1 MPLTFQGIQES
12 ISGLAQDNFNLYRDT
27 ETGELLSSKDIIST
41 ALGNPVESDEINIEG
56 HTSFENGEQRKDR
69 LYDKILPTRSYVV
82 NEGTSEEYT
91 AKSGDS
97 PRSRFNTWNLLRYK
111 SIALN
116 NLDDSAPVNVA
127 DYERSIITPDSP
139 SINPTAKTIVEWSQD
154 NDSLA
159 YSYRLEDF
167 IQCEYYGTVPNNY
180 MLTLRRFPY
189 PCKDD
194 ILSPKDFAEN
204 GDVVESQQ
212 PDIARAVTW
221 ISPTLGNTLA
231 DIIKFDVGFNWKE
244 EKSKVQEIQNP
255 AGDNRGKIGNNISP
269 SPLLSAIE
277 EGLAGRTAAQTERK
291 KQLGPGHDPLSATYP
306 NHVYGPYNVID
317 QILVRDRGLN
327 FTQEFTLTFHYDLK
341 AYGNT
346 SPRVAFMDTLA
357 NLLVLTYNNA
367 PFWGGAARYYGGT
380 GKKPFGDFSKL
391 KSGDYKG
398 FLGSIMDQFTSS
410 ASNLFDD
417 LKKGLGDS
425 KVLDQVIGGG
435 LMELFGSPQGG
446 AVVQAFLTGD
456 PTGQWH
462 LTVGNPMNPVMV
474 IGNLCM
480 QDAKFE
486 FEGPLGYEDFPSK
499 LKVTITLKPGRPRD
513 KSEIESMFNAGKNR
527 IYLQPEGFDDVG
539 TVNVDQY
546 GRAKSRLS
554 QNLARN
560 ISDMAQG

>member
-1 MPLTFQGIQES
+1 MPLTFQGV
-12 ISGLAQDNFNLYRDT
+12 QDAVNLYRDT
-27 ETGELLSSKDIIST
+27 ETGDLQSSLDIINT
-41 ALGNPVESDEINIEG
+41 ALGNPVEPGEISIEG
-56 HTSFENGEQRKDR
+56 HTAFQNGEQRKDR
-69 LYDKILPTRSYVV
+69 LYDETLPTRSYVV

-127 DYERSIITPDSP
+127 DYEKSIITPDSP

-255 AGDNRGKIGNNISP
+255 SGDNRGKVGGKISS

-317 QILVRDRGLN
+317 QILVRDRGLK

-398 FLGSIMDQFTSS
+398 FLGSIIDQFTSS

-446 AVVQAFLTGD
+446 AVIQAFLTGD

-499 LKVTITLKPGRPRD
+499 LKLTITLKPGRPRD

-546 GRAKSRLS
+546 GRAKGRLS

>member
-1 MPLTFQGIQES
+1 MPLTFQGV
-12 ISGLAQDNFNLYRDT
+12 QDAVNLYRDT
-27 ETGELLSSKDIIST
+27 DTGDLQSSVDIINT
-41 ALGNPVESDEINIEG
+41 ALGNPVEPGEISIEG
-56 HTSFENGEQRKDR
+56 HTAFQNGEQRKDR
-69 LYDKILPTRSYVV
+69 LYDETLPTRSYVI

-127 DYERSIITPDSP
+127 DYEKSIITPDSP

-194 ILSPKDFAEN
+194 ILSPKDFSEN
-204 GDVVESQQ
+204 GEVVDTQQ

-255 AGDNRGKIGNNISP
+255 AGDNRGKIGNTVTS

-317 QILVRDRGLN
+317 QVLVRDKGLKFN
-327 FTQEFTLTFHYDLK
+327 QEFTLTFHYDLK

-425 KVLDQVIGGG
+425 KILDQVIGGG

-446 AVVQAFLTGD
+446 AVIQAFLTGD

-499 LKVTITLKPGRPRD
+499 LKLTITLKPGRPRD

-527 IYLQPEGFDDVG
+527 IYLQPEGFDDVS

-546 GRAKSRLS
+546 GRAKGRLS

>member
-1 MPLTFQGIQES
+1 MPLTFQGV
-12 ISGLAQDNFNLYRDT
+12 QDAVNLYRDT
-27 ETGELLSSKDIIST
+27 DTGDLQSSLDIINT
-41 ALGNPVESDEINIEG
+41 ALGNPVEPGEISIEG
-56 HTSFENGEQRKDR
+56 HTAFQNGEQRKDR
-69 LYDKILPTRSYVV
+69 LYDETLPTRSYVV

-127 DYERSIITPDSP
+127 DYEKSIITPDSP

-255 AGDNRGKIGNNISP
+255 SGDNRGKVGGKISS

-317 QILVRDRGLN
+317 QVLVRDRGLN

-499 LKVTITLKPGRPRD
+499 LKLTITLKPGRPRD

-527 IYLQPEGFDDVG
+527 IYLQPEGFDDVS
-539 TVNVDQY
+539 TINVDQY
-546 GRAKSRLS
+546 GRAKGRLS